1 MLVARSE
8 LSYYPEA
15 ELELQQKQSRPRKK
29 INKKR
34 KLKQNKVNSSV
45 KLMYIFMAIIFLGV
59 CLLILTRYADITS
72 VRTSITQLEREK
84 VELEKIKLDL
94 IGELEG
100 IKSSGQIAEDA
111 ILKLGMDYPTDGQTA
126 YITVKD
132 KSMDNIIE
140 KLSIKEQIE
149 RVLSQVASLF

>member
-8 LSYYPEA
+8 LSYYPQA
-15 ELELQQKQSRPRKK
+15 ELEIQENQSRPRKN

-34 KLKQNKVNSSV
+34 RAKQRKVHSSV

-72 VRTSITQLEREK
+72 VRTSITQLERERI
-84 VELEKIKLDL
+84 ELEKIKLDL

-111 ILKLGMDYPTDGQTA
+111 VLKLGMDYPTEGQTV

-140 KLSIKEQIE
+140 KLSIKEHIE
-149 RVLSQVASLF
+149 KVFNQVASLF

>member
-15 ELELQQKQSRPRKK
+15 ELEIQKKQNRPRKN

-34 KLKQNKVNSSV
+34 RPKPKKVHSSV
-45 KLMYIFMAIIFLGV
+45 KLTYIFMAMIFLGT

-72 VRTSITQLEREK
+72 VRTNITKLEGEK
-84 VELEKIKLDL
+84 VELERKKLDL

-111 ILKLGMDYPTDGQTA
+111 VLKLGMDYPTEGQTV

-132 KSMDNIIE
+132 RSVDDIIE

-149 RVLSQVASLF
+149 KVFNQVASLF

>member
-15 ELELQQKQSRPRKK
+15 ELELQERQMQSRKNIKKKHIPRKK
-29 INKKR
+29 
-34 KLKQNKVNSSV
+34 KVNSSI
-45 KLMYIFMAIIFLGV
+45 KLIYIFMAMIFLGT

-72 VRTSITQLEREK
+72 VRTSITKLELEN
-84 VELEKIKLDL
+84 VELEKTKLDL

-100 IKSSGQIAEDA
+100 IKSSGRIAEDA
-111 ILKLGMDYPTDGQTA
+111 VLKLGMDYPTEGQTV
-126 YITVKD
+126 YLTVKD
-132 KSMDNIIE
+132 RGKIDIEE

-149 RVLSQVASLF
+149 KIFNQVASLF

>member
-15 ELELQQKQSRPRKK
+15 ELETQENHNRPRKN
-29 INKKR
+29 INKKQRR
-34 KLKQNKVNSSV
+34 KQKKVQSSV
-45 KLMYIFMAIIFLGV
+45 KLMYIFMAIIFLGT

-72 VRTSITQLEREK
+72 VRTNITKLEREK
-84 VELEKIKLDL
+84 VELERIKLDL

-100 IKSSGQIAEDA
+100 IKSSVQIAEDA
-111 ILKLGMDYPTDGQTA
+111 VLKLGMDYPTEGQTA

-132 KSMDNIIE
+132 RNVENVME
-140 KLSIKEQIE
+140 KLSIKEHIE
-149 RVLSQVASLF
+149 KVFNQVASLF

>member
-15 ELELQQKQSRPRKK
+15 ELELEERQTQPRKRMKKKHGPRKK
-29 INKKR
+29 
-34 KLKQNKVNSSV
+34 KVNSSI
-45 KLMYIFMAIIFLGV
+45 KLMYIFMAMIFLGT

-72 VRTSITQLEREK
+72 VRTSITKLEQERI
-84 VELEKIKLDL
+84 ELEKIKLDY

-100 IKSSGQIAEDA
+100 IKSSGRIAEDA
-111 ILKLGMDYPTDGQTA
+111 ILKLGMDYPTEGQTV

-132 KSMDNIIE
+132 KNVDNIIKE
-140 KLSIKEQIE
+140 VGIKEQIE
-149 RVLSQVASLF
+149 KIFNQVASLF

>member
-15 ELELQQKQSRPRKK
+15 ELQEKQTQPRKK
-29 INKKR
+29 IKKKR
-34 KLKQNKVNSSV
+34 ASKKKRVNSSI
-45 KLMYIFMAIIFLGV
+45 KLMYIFMAMIFLGT

-72 VRTSITQLEREK
+72 VRTNITKLELEK

-94 IGELEG
+94 VGELEG

-111 ILKLGMDYPTDGQTA
+111 VLKLGMDYPTEGQTV
-126 YITVKD
+126 YVTVKD
-132 KSMDNIIE
+132 KSMDNITE
-140 KLSIKEQIE
+140 KISMKEQIE
-149 RVLSQVASLF
+149 KILDQVASLF